1 MMTISLAARKQFSKG
16 YISLLCWIS
25 WIYRRNRRNA
35 YSLELSDKFWVRL
48 NKRIQNLTV
57 SNFVGCRRTFCL
69 CHLKWKA
76 NAIDRLCRG
85 LSLCLNKRKLNFP
98 VSTKSYFDI
107 LVKTIRAV
115 GYLCPRL
122 RKFPLYCV
130 IRIANLYFDKHFV
143 CGRFTWLLPNLR
155 LETLY

>member
-1 MMTISLAARKQFSKG
+1 MHTAWNYQINLG
-16 YISLLCWIS
+16 VW
-25 WIYRRNRRNA
+25 
-35 YSLELSDKFWVRL
+35 L
-48 NKRIQNLTV
+48 NKSIQNLTV
-57 SNFVGCRRTFCL
+57 TQFVGCHRTFCL
-69 CHLKWKA
+69 CHLKCKA

-98 VSTKSYFDI
+98 VSTKSYCDI
-107 LVKTIRAV
+107 LVKAIRAV
-115 GYLCPRL
+115 WYFCPRL

-143 CGRFTWLLPNLR
+143 CRRFITWLLPNLR